1 MNNLLLVIVLSLATA
16 QRDLGVDAR
25 LHSGFASKHMSTT
38 REIIVWLPPGY
49 ATETE
54 KRYPVL
60 YMHDGQNVYLEWRI
74 DDIAKPLIA
83 AQKIEPLIIVMIANG
98 GTAQSRADAF
108 LFAPLTQGPAATPR
122 KSSTLAYLQE
132 P

>member
-25 LHSGFASKHMSTT
+25 LHSGVASKHMSTT
-38 REIIVWLPPGY
+38 REIIVWLPPGC

-60 YMHDGQNVYLEWRI
+60 YMHDGQNVY
-74 DDIAKPLIA
+74 
-83 AQKIEPLIIVMIANG
+83 V
-98 GTAQSRADAF
+98 
-108 LFAPLTQGPAATPR
+108 LFAPH
-122 KSSTLAYLQE
+122 
-132 P
+132 